1 MHEIADV
8 LGYIKQRAELLD
20 DDQWI
25 FLSQVFITR
34 LKEQRFPTREE
45 MDKVAPN
52 NPVMFR
58 TGPDTACEFQHL
70 ELSGIDES
78 FQTPE
83 DASYKLER
91 DADGRLTGVLRSGR
105 SLLKYES
112 NTKSPSP
119 QERISQLKALIKDYN
134 SVGITSVS
142 DRNAADSAVDIWRA
156 LYEEQH
162 LNVRVFLYYSMNARA
177 GIDAIRQRIDAAAAD
192 PFINT
197 TPICG
202 YGA

>member
-1 MHEIADV
+1 MNS
-8 LGYIKQRAELLD
+8 RA
-20 DDQWI
+20 
-25 FLSQVFITR
+25 
-34 LKEQRFPTREE
+34 
-45 MDKVAPN
+45 
-52 NPVMFR
+52 
-58 TGPDTACEFQHL
+58 L

-156 LYEEQH
+156 LYEEQQ

-192 PFINT
+192 PLHQYNSHLWLRGVKVFLDGGLLTGSAFMRRPWASVKFTALMILNT
-197 TPICG
+197 EECDISIRTSISVF
-202 YGA
+202 